1 MTTESTHTR
10 STAIG
15 PTPARVRARA
25 SAHSTPSA
33 ARGTI
38 AFATIAL
45 LGLPAIA
52 LAEKHGAM
60 DDGAAVNG
68 KMSGEMDAG
77 MMKDAAGAMPGA
89 DAADM
94 ARPAQPRDDA
104 AAMPGDELLVAGR
117 EVFLNVAEPSCGVC
131 HTLDDAGSAGEI
143 GPNLDDLVPEAGQ
156 VHAAVTWGVG
166 VMPAYEG
173 VLTDE
178 QIDAVSVYV
187 ASVTGADTTL
197 DE

>member
-1 MTTESTHTR
+1 MTTEPTSTEFPTTGSTTDRTR
-10 STAIG
+10 
-15 PTPARVRARA
+15 RA
-25 SAHSTPSA
+25 SRRFAWRIP
-33 ARGTI
+33 RG
-38 AFATIAL
+38 ATALATAAL
-45 LGLPAIA
+45 LTLPAIA
-52 LAEKHGAM
+52 YAEKHGM
-60 DDGAAVNG
+60 MGSDGSMG

-89 DAADM
+89 DAGDM
-94 ARPAQPRDDA
+94 ARLAQPRDDA

-117 EVFLNVAEPSCGVC
+117 EVFLNVAEPACGVC

-143 GPNLDDLVPEAGQ
+143 GPNLDDLAPEAGQ

-187 ASVTGADTTL
+187 ASVTGADTAL

>member
-1 MTTESTHTR
+1 MTTEPISTEFP
-10 STAIG
+10 AIE
-15 PTPARVRARA
+15 TTTRARRA
-25 SAHSTPSA
+25 SRRLALRIP
-33 ARGTI
+33 RG
-38 AFATIAL
+38 ATALTTAAL
-45 LGLPAIA
+45 LTLPAIA

-60 DDGAAVNG
+60 GDGAAVNG

-77 MMKDAAGAMPGA
+77 MMKDAAEAMPGA
-89 DAADM
+89 DAGDM

-104 AAMPGDELLVAGR
+104 AAMPGEELLVAGR

-143 GPNLDDLVPEAGQ
+143 GPNLDDLAPEAGQ

-187 ASVTGADTTL
+187 ASVTGADTAL